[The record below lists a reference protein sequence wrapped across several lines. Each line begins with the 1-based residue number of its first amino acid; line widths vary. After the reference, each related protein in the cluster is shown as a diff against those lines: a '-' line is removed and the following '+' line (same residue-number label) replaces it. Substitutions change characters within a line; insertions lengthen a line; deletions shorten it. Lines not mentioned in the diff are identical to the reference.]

1 MLHFMLTL
9 LLLFISL
16 FTTIIGII
24 FMIMPAENWLLWP
37 QQWLA
42 GTPFSDL
49 RIPGLMLISIVGITN
64 SWGFWSV
71 WKEHPKQFDRA
82 MMGGYALL
90 GWVVT
95 ELLLSR
101 ELYLIHVSN
110 LFLGSMLVLI
120 AYQQKEKW
128 AV

>member
-42 GTPFSDL
+42 GTRVRHDGPD
-49 RIPGLMLISIVGITN
+49 
-64 SWGFWSV
+64 
-71 WKEHPKQFDRA
+71 
-82 MMGGYALL
+82 
-90 GWVVT
+90 
-95 ELLLSR
+95 
-101 ELYLIHVSN
+101 LIHT
-110 LFLGSMLVLI
+110 
-120 AYQQKEKW
+120 
-128 AV
+128 

>member
-1 MLHFMLTL
+1 MLQFILTL

-16 FTTIIGII
+16 FTTIIGIV

-49 RIPGLMLISIVGITN
+49 RIPGLILISIVGITN
-64 SWGFWSV
+64 IWGFWSV
-71 WKEHPKQFDRA
+71 WKKHPKQFDRA
-82 MMGGYALL
+82 MLGGYALI

>member
-1 MLHFMLTL
+1 MLHFILTL

-24 FMIMPAENWLLWP
+24 FMIMPAENWMLWP

-49 RIPGLMLISIVGITN
+49 QIPGLMLICVVGITN
-64 SWGFWSV
+64 IWGFWSV

-82 MMGGYALL
+82 MLGGYALI

>member
-1 MLHFMLTL
+1 MLTL

-64 SWGFWSV
+64 IWGFWSV
-71 WKEHPKQFDRA
+71 WKKHPKQFDRA
-82 MMGGYALL
+82 MLGGYALI